1 MPVIK
6 AAESRASIGELIDQ
20 ARDGPLIFETE
31 DAGNFVLLPVDDELL
46 DLLLE
51 RSPRLIEKCRQIRER
66 MDQGEYW
73 THEQVKEIFREEV
86 GSLVSG
92 NSKG

>member
-1 MPVIK
+1 MPVMK
-6 AAESRASIGELIDQ
+6 AAETRASIGELIDQ
-20 ARDGPLIFETE
+20 ARDEPLIFETE
-31 DAGNFVLLPVDDELL
+31 DAGNFVLLPIDDELL

-73 THEQVKEIFREEV
+73 THEQVLEMFREEE
-86 GSLVSG
+86 G
-92 NSKG
+92 